1 MVFSDVL
8 KSVIETL
15 SMSSIA
21 LLLSYLVGMPMGLIL
36 NITSKNGIKTNKII
50 NFILSL
56 IVNILRS
63 IPCLIIVV
71 LTMPLVR
78 SIFGTA
84 TGKWYTIIIPLFIT
98 SVGFVSRLVE
108 QSLAEVDK
116 GKIEAIISLGASKI
130 QIITKVLLPEARSSL
145 LSGAIVTF
153 VSIIGYTS
161 FAYNISAGGIIAKI
175 WSYYIKNTGSAF
187 KDIMFWLL
195 IIIVIVLV
203 QLIQEFGLFIAKKI
217 DKRRI

>member
-116 GKIEAIISLGASKI
+116 GKIEAIISLGASKM

-203 QLIQEFGLFIAKKI
+203 QLIQELGLFIAKKI